1 VNAAAKR
8 PRHDRREPHTF
19 ASTFAVGFVTSAQPR
34 GMVSTSEADWTEYEC
49 PPTDVAVP
57 TARAVSHRTPAN
69 TTTPRSVAV
78 TSTAARL
85 NELGHLLVD
94 LESQLIGAAQQRT
107 WEQCRHHWKQR
118 VFSLAP
124 GDDTCRRLSL
134 LLLGTF
140 ERRPSKPTKR

>member
-1 VNAAAKR
+1 MNAAAKR
-8 PRHDRREPHTF
+8 PRHDRREPPLTF
-19 ASTFAVGFVTSAQPR
+19 ASTTAVGFVTSAQPR

-49 PPTDVAVP
+49 PPTDVAAP
-57 TARAVSHRTPAN
+57 GARAVSHRTPAN
-69 TTTPRSVAV
+69 TTTRTAV

-94 LESQLIGAAQQRT
+94 LESQLISAAQQRT

-118 VFSLAP
+118 VFSLTP